1 LTFRKLP
8 SVFKQPPLNAE
19 VTVNSAKETP
29 DASAAKVWAKLK
41 ELGLISL

>member
-8 SVFKQPPLNAE
+8 SVFKQPALNAE
-19 VTVNSAKETP
+19 VTVISSKETFE
-29 DASAAKVWAKLK
+29 ASAAKVWAKLK